1 MATKRRYKKVKQTK
15 RRYKRGGKQ
24 TKSNNSSLKR
34 ANRLHMAFGKQRA
47 FAFASH

>member
-1 MATKRRYKKVKQTK
+1 MATKRRTRRSNRRRT
-15 RRYKRGGKQ
+15 RRYKRGGSESKV
-24 TKSNNSSLKR
+24 NR

>member
-1 MATKRRYKKVKQTK
+1 MATRRRYRKVKQTK

-24 TKSNNSSLKR
+24 NKNSLSR
-34 ANRLHMAFGKQRA
+34 ANKLHMAFGKQRA